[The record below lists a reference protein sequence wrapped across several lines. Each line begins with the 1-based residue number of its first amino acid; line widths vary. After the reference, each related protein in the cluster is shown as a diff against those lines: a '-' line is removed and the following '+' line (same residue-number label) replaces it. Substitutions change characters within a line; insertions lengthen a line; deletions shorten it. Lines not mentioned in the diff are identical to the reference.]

1 MKLWMKIYK
10 DSPCRIGI
18 PCPDTTTTTTEVSTP
33 PAGCPT
39 IEPENHSP
47 CNEVGLSCEYRDVE
61 CCGKPFFTVEM
72 KCRRMRFGMKVWQKL
87 HKDPPCWFGIPCPD
101 TTTTTTEATTT
112 TTKGD

>member
-101 TTTTTTEATTT
+101 TTTTATT
-112 TTKGD
+112 